1 MKKFITEVCLLCL
14 FATIGLSQQLEG
26 IIKDKI
32 TRQPIA
38 AATVQIKNQLS
49 GTISN
54 DEGAFKLT
62 LSTLADNDIVVI
74 SHISYNSIQLPVKS
88 IKQANGQLF
97 LTETNV
103 KLDQVSVQSTEDDAF
118 LDELITNAK
127 KSLRFPFVSTI
138 YYREWVKENA
148 SYNRFADG
156 LLDVRY
162 GAEEKD
168 IAVRVNQSRAYKLP
182 KEEDEILEM
191 ASPVK
196 LEYVLNYQYINF
208 LDRFSKKGKRDQYH
222 FYAFADAEK
231 EGGTTLII
239 EPKKI
244 VLKEGDDKI
253 FYKAIIKAD
262 HKKNITEAMLE
273 LDSMSNFDKSILGL
287 KMKVLNSKLTFRFT
301 NQENASYL
309 SFAKADFTLEFTY
322 RKKTQV
328 DNYVS
333 EYLLLSILPSYQD
346 IPKGERYKKSSLYK
360 NGSKFTDSFWEGV
373 KMPLASK
380 AEQALLDEIK
390 SKQ

>member
-1 MKKFITEVCLLCL
+1 MKKFTTIVCLVCLL
-14 FATIGLSQQLEG
+14 ATIGLSQHLEG

-32 TRQPIA
+32 TQQPIA

-62 LSTLADNDIVVI
+62 LSTLTDNDIVII

-88 IKQANGQLF
+88 IKQVNGQLF

-103 KLDQVSVQSTEDDAF
+103 KLDQVSVQSIEDDAF
-118 LDELITNAK
+118 LDELIMNAK
-127 KSLRFPFVSTI
+127 KSLKLPFVSQI

-162 GAEEKD
+162 GSEEKD

-208 LDRFSKKGKRDQYH
+208 LDRFTKKEKRDQYH
-222 FYAFADAEK
+222 FYAFADTET
-231 EGGTTLII
+231 EGTTLII

-244 VLKEGDDKI
+244 VLKEGEDKI
-253 FYKAIIKAD
+253 FYKATIKAD
-262 HKKNITEAMLE
+262 NKKNITEAMLE

-287 KMKVLNSKLTFRFT
+287 KMKVLNSKVTFRFT

-322 RKKTQV
+322 RKKTQL
-328 DNYVS
+328 DNFVS

-360 NGSKFTDSFWEGV
+360 NGSKFTGSFWEGV

-380 AEQALLDEIK
+380 AEQALLEEIK
-390 SKQ
+390 NKQ

>member
-1 MKKFITEVCLLCL
+1 MKKFTTVLWLLL
-14 FATIGLSQQLEG
+14 LSATISLSQSLEG
-26 IIKDKI
+26 VIKDK
-32 TRQPIA
+32 TTQQPIA

-62 LSTLADNDIVVI
+62 LSTLTDNDIVVI
-74 SHISYNSIQLPVKS
+74 SHISYSSIQLPVKL
-88 IKQANGQLF
+88 IKEANGQLF

-103 KLDQVSVQSTEDDAF
+103 KLDQVSVQSKEDDTF
-118 LDELITNAK
+118 LDELISNAK
-127 KSLRFPFVSTI
+127 KTLKLPFVAQV

-156 LLDVRY
+156 ILDVSY
-162 GAEEKD
+162 GLEEKD
-168 IAVRVNQSRAYKLP
+168 PVVRVNQSRAYKLP
-182 KEEDEILEM
+182 KDDDEIIEM

-196 LEYVLNYQYINF
+196 LENILNYQYINF
-208 LDRFSKKGKRDQYH
+208 LNRFSKKEKRDQYH
-222 FYAFADAEK
+222 FYAFAGDEK

-244 VLKEGDDKI
+244 ILKEGEDKI

-262 HKKNITEAMLE
+262 KKKNITEAMLE
-273 LDSMSNFDKSILGL
+273 LDSMSNYDKSILGL
-287 KMKVLNSKLTFRFT
+287 KFKILNNILTFRFT
-301 NQENASYL
+301 TQENASYL
-309 SFAKADFTLEFTY
+309 SFAKADFTVEFTF

-333 EYLLLSILPSYQD
+333 ELLLLSVLPNYED

-360 NGSKFTDSFWEGV
+360 NGSKFTHSFWEGV
-373 KMPLASK
+373 NMPVTSK
-380 AEQALLDEIK
+380 AEQALLEEIK
-390 SKQ
+390 NKQ